1 MQKLS
6 NGVSNYEDL
15 IRENRVYIDKT
26 MYIEKMESLPDKA
39 LMFLR
44 PRKFGKTLFTS
55 VLENYYDKNKA
66 NEFDFL
72 FKNTYIGKNPTQNKN
87 SYCILRFNFSGID
100 TENAEATMKRFK
112 EETIKSAN
120 EFKEKYDV
128 DFNIN
133 IESEAESILNALIK
147 AFYIQKNNEKIYVI
161 IDGYDQFAREILE
174 LKEENS
180 EKMIYKSRKV
190 RYWYEILKEGT
201 ETVVDRIFITGEIPI
216 TLDGLTSGFNIGT
229 DISLWNEFNDLL
241 GFTEK
246 ELKYILKKEEIGEEQ
261 QEKIISIMRENYG
274 RYRFNS
280 NAKNQIYNP
289 NIYLCFLYDYMKLKK
304 IPDNLEGI
312 NYYNKIKE
320 FISCCN
326 DEKKIEILKKMV
338 EGNTILVDIVR
349 KFNPEIKFDERYI
362 LSMLYYLGYLTISGE
377 MLGMEELRVPNKK
390 I

>member
-26 MYIEKMESLPDKA
+26 MYIEKMESLPNKA

-87 SYCILRFNFSGID
+87 SYCILRFYFSGID
-100 TENAEATMKRFK
+100 TENVEATMKGFK
-112 EETIKSAN
+112 DETIKSAN
-120 EFKEKYDV
+120 EFKEKYEV

-133 IESEAESILNALIK
+133 IESDAESILNALIK
-147 AFYIQKNNEKIYVI
+147 AFYIQKSKEKIYVI
-161 IDGYDQFAREILE
+161 IDGYDKFAREILE
-174 LKEENS
+174 LTEENS

-190 RYWYEILKEGT
+190 RYWYEVLKEGT
-201 ETVVDRIFITGEIPI
+201 ETVVDRIFITGEVPI

-246 ELKYILKKEEIGEEQ
+246 ELKHILKKEEIGEEQ

-274 RYRFNS
+274 RYRFNF

-289 NIYLCFLYDYMKLKK
+289 TIYLRFLYDYMKLKK
-304 IPDNLEGI
+304 IPDNLVSV
-312 NYYNKIKE
+312 NYYNQINE
-320 FISCCN
+320 FIGHCN
-326 DEKKIEILKKMV
+326 DEKKIEILKKV
-338 EGNTILVDIVR
+338 DEENTILVDIVR

-362 LSMLYYLGYLTISGE
+362 VSLLYYLGYLTISGE
-377 MLGMEELRVPNKK
+377 MLGMVKLTIPNKK